1 MNENILKK
9 SIRAAIKQVL
19 IEQSSETQAQPKS
32 EDSNTPAAS
41 TSNPNKKEKSPTSGK
56 PGARDKDTKKK
67 RKKKT
72 KKRAAAG
79 SIGIAT
85 GAVGSGRFSNVTMSA
100 GSRAQKD
107 PAGLMKD
114 LGIKGAAGGSDLDQ
128 VLAIIN
134 AAIHS
139 NDVMGEAY
147 TGANLTKEQ
156 TANGNIISVVGISPG
171 GINNR
176 NAIKF
181 LSHTLIGAQNAGML
195 SLVGA
200 VEINQGRNAPIVVYA
215 A

>member
-1 MNENILKK
+1 MNEKILKK
-9 SIRAAIKQVL
+9 SIRSAIKQVL
-19 IEQSSETQAQPKS
+19 LEETSKSSKPSSKDDSTPAENSPKS
-32 EDSNTPAAS
+32 DP
-41 TSNPNKKEKSPTSGK
+41 KSPEK
-56 PGARDKDTKKK
+56 TKKSAAGVGK
-67 RKKKT
+67 QKQRKKKT

-79 SIGIAT
+79 SIGIAQ
-85 GAVGSGRFSNVTMSA
+85 GAVGRGRFSNVTMSA
-100 GSRAQKD
+100 GARAQKD
-107 PAGLMKD
+107 PDALMKD
-114 LGIKGAAGGSDLDQ
+114 LGVKGAAGGSDLEQ

-147 TGANLTKEQ
+147 TGASLVQEQ
-156 TANGNIISVVGISPG
+156 AADGNMINVVGISPG

-181 LSHTLIGAQNAGML
+181 LSHTLMGAQNAGML

-200 VEINQGRNAPIVVYA
+200 IEINQGRNAPIIVYA